1 MTAWTGIVLALEPA
15 GSDEMASR
23 LMTCLHP
30 VAGRPLIWHTVSSL
44 AAVQPPPDR
53 IYVVTSGDISVD
65 LLHGFTMEV
74 EVIGVAAGDLAQ
86 MDQRLESLG
95 SSHVLVVDACAPAP
109 PERLQGLV
117 EEGTG
122 RWLATEDGNAAATWL
137 EFSQLSQL
145 FRLREPLYPPN
156 GVLAAS
162 KDLTG
167 VPLVPRVQ
175 NRAQLAQV
183 VQRIRDRNVQALM
196 RAGVTFLLPE
206 TVIIDVD
213 VRIGRDSVVYPGVVL
228 EGQTTVG
235 EETVIGPGCR
245 IIDSWVG
252 SGVEL
257 KGWNYISHSSI
268 RNRAILEPYVRRG
281 FD

>member
-1 MTAWTGIVLALEPA
+1 MTAWTGIVLALAPA

-44 AAVQPPPDR
+44 DAVQPAPDR
-53 IYVVTSGDISVD
+53 IYVVTSDDIPGD
-65 LLHGFTMEV
+65 LFHGFPMEV
-74 EVIGVAAGDLAQ
+74 EVIAVAASDLAQ

-95 SSHVLVVDACAPAP
+95 SSHVLVVDARAPVP
-109 PERLQGLV
+109 TECLQRLV
-117 EEGTG
+117 EDGAG
-122 RWLATEDGNAAATWL
+122 RWLVAEDGNAAAACL

-145 FRLREPLYPPN
+145 FRLPDPLHPPN
-156 GVLAAS
+156 GVLSAS
-162 KDLTG
+162 MDIQD
-167 VPLVPRVQ
+167 VPLVQRVL
-175 NRAQLAQV
+175 NRAQLARV
-183 VQRIRDRNVQALM
+183 VQRVRDRNVEALM

-206 TVIIDVD
+206 SVIIDMD

-228 EGQTTVG
+228 EGQTTIG